1 MTFVKLG
8 IFTRLFMRTK
18 NLKYKNVVIGKL
30 LLRLITATFINNNE
44 FPINHLDTKLPFYM
58 IKTCRRDLISLV

>member
-1 MTFVKLG
+1 
-8 IFTRLFMRTK
+8 MRTK

-44 FPINHLDTKLPFYM
+44 FPINHLDTKFPFYM
-58 IKTCRRDLISLV
+58 IKACRRDLISLV